1 MIFALSRPHSKIKQ
15 IQMEGFM
22 KAIVLASF
30 VLLVSIL
37 LAACA
42 PAAAPTA
49 PPVPPT
55 ATPTAAAPSGFV
67 ENDGV
72 RIHYEVEGQGP
83 PVVLLH
89 GWTGSIEDWRL
100 FGAVDGLKDAYRLIL
115 IDARGHG
122 QSDKP
127 HDQTAYVLEKQVGD
141 INAVLDELGI
151 DKAHFFGYS
160 MGGRLG
166 WALAKY
172 APDRVASLIIVGN
185 APESWDASG
194 TITFLRENGIEGLA
208 RMVEDTA
215 RKKGVWKPEIYPLY
229 AANDVEAVLADL
241 SAFSAESFTADL
253 PKMNLPILLLAGTA
267 EEDYPGLAAAAR
279 KLPAA
284 TFVALPGF
292 DHADDLF
299 GTDQVLAQVTKF
311 LAQVGK

>member
-1 MIFALSRPHSKIKQ
+1 MKTILSAP
-15 IQMEGFM
+15 FM
-22 KAIVLASF
+22 
-30 VLLVSIL
+30 LLVIL
-37 LAACA
+37 LLVACAA

-49 PPVPPT
+49 TPVPPT
-55 ATPTAAAPSGFV
+55 AIPTPALLSGFV

-83 PVVLLH
+83 PLVLLH

-100 FGAVDGLKDAYRLIL
+100 FGTVDRLKDAYRLIL

-127 HDQTAYVLEKQVGD
+127 HNQAAYVLEKQVDD
-141 INAVLDELGI
+141 IVAVLDELGI
-151 DKAHFFGYS
+151 DKAYYLGYS
-160 MGGRLG
+160 MGGRVG

-172 APDRVASLIIVGN
+172 APDRLASLIIVGN
-185 APESWDASG
+185 APESWDAG
-194 TITFLRENGIEGLA
+194 DTISFIREGGIEGWA

-229 AANDVEAVLADL
+229 AANDVEAVIADL
-241 SAFSAESFTADL
+241 SAFSAESFAADL
-253 PKMNLPILLLAGTA
+253 PRMNMPILLLAGTA
-267 EEDYPGLAAAAR
+267 EEDYPGLEAAA
-279 KLPAA
+279 KTLPNA

-311 LAQVGK
+311 LAQVE